1 MAGSSSQPLPDLWEQ
16 QEFELGIDGY
26 SDIPISRP
34 RGRPR
39 QDTYHVHTSLA
50 GGPYE
55 TEQRDHVLQAD
66 THGGISSHALP
77 TAKRPKIRPKDL
89 DDAFAQMDFEVK
101 HDSTPMDVPPPPD
114 AMDVDDDESDGED
127 YEEGYEQETQTD
139 TGKRKQSGALDTPMA
154 EWLPWLYIF
163 LEESLRRHGLGNA
176 TLDPKCCKCGACM
189 VPSAEA
195 EADRVSEPV
204 VETACGGGCAENGG
218 CAAGCTDTTP
228 PRTCTELYCCLDCGE
243 FFECLECSLD
253 RHAWSPLHVLQVWRD
268 ESWHRTSLRDMGLV
282 YQVGHQGGRCI
293 YPDKTPRLM
302 TVLLLRRLG
311 PREQMAATSLK
322 WVVPCK
328 HGVSCDMR
336 NDGGFETLL
345 PVESHHNRQ
354 FLERMTDPYGTE
366 YTPDRYKVFAR
377 ISRQWTFLERVWRSG
392 SVDEKYH
399 YRYQGMYSVDTN
411 FRMNCKMRPEP
422 RPDLPL
428 YDGLGVQMPTE
439 MYHDWLCQY
448 ITEEDVTSC
457 ISFAALMQKDTR
469 FSVGLRWSGVLGV
482 ICARHE
488 IMLGLGDLQKG
499 ELYKNTD
506 FVLYTVLSRM
516 GLKEITVT
524 YDIACQY
531 KKHFFERI
539 KALPPALQDI
549 MGELPNIQ
557 WALPVWHGN
566 VHEVK
571 CEASESLKFKV
582 GVGKTDGEGIERVWA
597 VLNPFSY
604 MTKEQLPGARHDNI
618 EDKINYHN
626 FTKNINLG
634 KTLLRRLKIALEER
648 ARQVAS
654 FDEVNGAL
662 KKKLRGDWTQMV
674 LDWIADNTKPNPY
687 APSGKMKTSEAE
699 VRRDLQK
706 QEAEEEAADLAAGVL
721 PEDEAPPKP
730 SKDGAKGKKKKTQKK
745 SSRMSAAGFLILG
758 LQIQDGQ
765 RRLILDKTTSANPT
779 LAQESKIHQ
788 RRRVITAKIK
798 EFRKWQVRYMPG
810 VEEILEEEEEARREK
825 GSAALMAE
833 DIKLWLPSE
842 CASHH
847 CEQSKCPD
855 RLFDNEAALRKG
867 QCADALARLRAHLLA
882 NRYMIN
888 YRNAESRGQKAT
900 TRASKLLETI
910 RAKIKEATKKYR
922 DGRAALVCLVGE
934 EGCGAFCVL
943 EDSDVKV
950 YKTEEDDAE
959 AVKKLGRLD
968 GRDSKVTGTGREKKQ
983 DKAQDKKFEKQ
994 KKKKTKRRDAPGETK
1009 QTMSWIWTADGG
1021 PDAEDDG
1028 YLHKC
1033 VRIEWAKALA
1043 QKTWWTEEV
1052 EILKEEMRRVLRSL
1066 AWEASEWSNYANRR
1080 PPGLS
1085 HAAWGGRRAYVL
1097 SQAKARVRIRT
1108 YFEKL
1113 WLASSPA
1120 RGKQAG
1126 PMDGIALEE
1135 MTILVVAPYA
1145 VLAQYILYPV
1155 ITRFVCMPR
1164 RISGP
1169 PPWMGTNLYEHPGL
1183 RRGWTR
1189 QPNGTAIY
1197 GR

>member
-16 QEFELGIDGY
+16 REFELGIDGY

-89 DDAFAQMDFEVK
+89 DDAFAQMDFEVE

-139 TGKRKQSGALDTPMA
+139 TGKRKRSGASDNPMA

-268 ESWHRTSLRDMGLV
+268 ESWHRTSLRNMV
-282 YQVGHQGGRCI
+282 WC
-293 YPDKTPRLM
+293 TRLD
-302 TVLLLRRLG
+302 TRADTASIRTRRLVLLLRRLG
-311 PREQMAATSLK
+311 PREQMAATSSK

-336 NDGGFETLL
+336 NDGGFETLS
-345 PVESHHNRQ
+345 PVESHRNLNVRD
-354 FLERMTDPYGTE
+354 FLTVLERMTDPYGTE

-377 ISRQWTFLERVWRSG
+377 ISRQWTFLERVRRSG
-392 SVDEKYH
+392 VAHAPGGLAEAKPGSLIVNCWACPRVGVNLPADWELVDEKYH
-399 YRYQGMYSVDTN
+399 YRYQGMYSVDAN

-439 MYHDWLCQY
+439 MYHDWLRQY
-448 ITEEDVTSC
+448 ITKEDVTSC

-469 FSVGLRWSGVLGV
+469 FSVGLRPWGFT
-482 ICARHE
+482 E
-488 IMLGLGDLQKG
+488 G
-499 ELYKNTD
+499 ERYKNTD

-634 KTLLRRLKIALEER
+634 K
-648 ARQVAS
+648 
-654 FDEVNGAL
+654 
-662 KKKLRGDWTQMV
+662 
-674 LDWIADNTKPNPY
+674 P
-687 APSGKMKTSEAE
+687 
-699 VRRDLQK
+699 
-706 QEAEEEAADLAAGVL
+706 
-721 PEDEAPPKP
+721 
-730 SKDGAKGKKKKTQKK
+730 
-745 SSRMSAAGFLILG
+745 
-758 LQIQDGQ
+758 
-765 RRLILDKTTSANPT
+765 
-779 LAQESKIHQ
+779 
-788 RRRVITAKIK
+788 
-798 EFRKWQVRYMPG
+798 
-810 VEEILEEEEEARREK
+810 ILERR
-825 GSAALMAE
+825 
-833 DIKLWLPSE
+833 
-842 CASHH
+842 C
-847 CEQSKCPD
+847 
-855 RLFDNEAALRKG
+855 F
-867 QCADALARLRAHLLA
+867 
-882 NRYMIN
+882 
-888 YRNAESRGQKAT
+888 
-900 TRASKLLETI
+900 
-910 RAKIKEATKKYR
+910 
-922 DGRAALVCLVGE
+922 
-934 EGCGAFCVL
+934 
-943 EDSDVKV
+943 
-950 YKTEEDDAE
+950 
-959 AVKKLGRLD
+959 
-968 GRDSKVTGTGREKKQ
+968 
-983 DKAQDKKFEKQ
+983 
-994 KKKKTKRRDAPGETK
+994 
-1009 QTMSWIWTADGG
+1009 
-1021 PDAEDDG
+1021 
-1028 YLHKC
+1028 
-1033 VRIEWAKALA
+1033 
-1043 QKTWWTEEV
+1043 
-1052 EILKEEMRRVLRSL
+1052 
-1066 AWEASEWSNYANRR
+1066 
-1080 PPGLS
+1080 
-1085 HAAWGGRRAYVL
+1085 
-1097 SQAKARVRIRT
+1097 
-1108 YFEKL
+1108 
-1113 WLASSPA
+1113 
-1120 RGKQAG
+1120 
-1126 PMDGIALEE
+1126 
-1135 MTILVVAPYA
+1135 VA
-1145 VLAQYILYPV
+1145 
-1155 ITRFVCMPR
+1155 
-1164 RISGP
+1164 
-1169 PPWMGTNLYEHPGL
+1169 
-1183 RRGWTR
+1183 
-1189 QPNGTAIY
+1189 
-1197 GR
+1197 